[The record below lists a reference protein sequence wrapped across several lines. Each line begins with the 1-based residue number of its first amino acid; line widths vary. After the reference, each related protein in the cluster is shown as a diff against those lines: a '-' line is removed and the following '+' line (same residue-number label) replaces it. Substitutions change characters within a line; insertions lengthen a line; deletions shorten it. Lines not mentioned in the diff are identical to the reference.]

1 MRYRTALFAALLI
14 VACSLSAR
22 NALSAI
28 VVIPST
34 GVAADGVT
42 LAPQGE
48 ADPHWQISFADGP
61 FSSAIIPQNAGMPPD
76 WAADGPKSQW
86 IGPVAAYNVIG
97 LAPGLYLYKTSFVLP
112 DNFVPGSARL
122 TGQYGSFNELVE
134 VFVNT
139 INSLQGPLPPG
150 GAFTQLQPLDN
161 LVNLGALMPGGNT
174 IQFLVNARSVAGPG
188 ENPFTI
194 ATGFRAQNLA
204 LTYNVVPE
212 PSSSLFV
219 LALAAGGI
227 AITSWRR
234 RHSKQT

>member
-1 MRYRTALFAALLI
+1 MRYRTALFAAVLI
-14 VACSLSAR
+14 TACSLSAR

-61 FSSAIIPQNAGMPPD
+61 FRSAIIPQNAGMPPD
-76 WAADGPKSQW
+76 WAGDGPKSQW

-97 LAPGLYLYKTSFVLP
+97 LAPGLYLYQTSFMLP
-112 DNFVPGSARL
+112 VNFVPGSARL

-139 INSLQGPLPPG
+139 INSLQGPLPE

-161 LVNLGALMPGGNT
+161 LVSLSALTPGANT
-174 IQFLVNARSVAGPG
+174 LQFLVNARSVAGPG
-188 ENPFTI
+188 QDPFTI
-194 ATGFRAQNLA
+194 ATGFRAQHLA
-204 LTYNVVPE
+204 LTYDVVPE

-227 AITSWRR
+227 AIASSRR
-234 RHSKQT
+234 